1 MNKKIIV
8 ITILSIITGLVLI
21 NIINEQD
28 VVMEENEKQITNS
41 NMLTM
46 MLMTIM
52 LLGQFFTLNQMQH

>member
-1 MNKKIIV
+1 MKRKIIA
-8 ITILSIITGLVLI
+8 ITILSIVTGLILI

>member
-1 MNKKIIV
+1 
-8 ITILSIITGLVLI
+8 
-21 NIINEQD
+21 
-28 VVMEENEKQITNS
+28 MEENEKQITNS